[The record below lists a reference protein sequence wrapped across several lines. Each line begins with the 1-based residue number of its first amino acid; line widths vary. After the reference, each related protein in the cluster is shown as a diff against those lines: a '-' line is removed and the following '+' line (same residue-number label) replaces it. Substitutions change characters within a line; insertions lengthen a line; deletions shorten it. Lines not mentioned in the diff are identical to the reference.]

1 MGRYFFDL
9 RLVDTIADDEGT
21 ELPNAASAKSHS
33 RQVAR
38 ELTRNS
44 EEYLGHHW
52 SCWTMLIRD
61 ESGRHIHSLPVLTLG
76 TPTEDA

>member
-21 ELPNAASAKSHS
+21 ELPDAASAKSHALE
-33 RQVAR
+33 VAR

-44 EEYLGHHW
+44 DSYLGHAW
-52 SCWTMLIRD
+52 SCWSLSVRD
-61 ESGRHIHSLPVLTLG
+61 EWGKQILSFPCVPSE
-76 TPTEDA
+76 TEPGGN